1 MVAKNEVV
9 NNLEN
14 RKQGRIQICFAVVL
28 YSWSRS
34 SKKLELNCA
43 IGMVYSLKFFECSS
57 ATPSTEI
64 DSKPDNYLE

>member
-1 MVAKNEVV
+1 MVAKNEAV

-14 RKQGRIQICFAVVL
+14 RKQGRIQICFAVVI

-43 IGMVYSLKFFECSS
+43 IGMVYGLNFFKCSI
-57 ATPSTEI
+57 ATPFIELDI
-64 DSKPDNYLE
+64 